1 MGEEG
6 EKSRW
11 FLLPSEAAQLLSGKN
26 PAHFPMT
33 VPFTPPQWTTD
44 TSVLEG
50 TNYGCLKPCDRTCIS
65 TEEKCSSKLIDNSAI
80 SRENDNDLF
89 VNSSSVAS
97 GTNSGDVSFNS
108 QKCENYEDRDLS
120 TFQRPGTAKVVN
132 SVTNS
137 DAKSLEAVK
146 CSPAKFDAENMDTRY
161 LENGA
166 CVERNLE
173 TSTTKA
179 DSYDLTNEEKLFK
192 NDVMIDGDSLSS
204 EFDTG
209 PSSTL
214 DNEAAKIA
222 SNSTGS
228 MSLITNAS
236 SENKVISENSDDI
249 ADSQTVCRRKPR
261 KNKQNE
267 VASGKPQFHHPPKN
281 IFKPTVE
288 VRKK

>member
-1 MGEEG
+1 
-6 EKSRW
+6 
-11 FLLPSEAAQLLSGKN
+11 
-26 PAHFPMT
+26 MT

-44 TSVLEG
+44 TSVSEG
-50 TNYGCLKPCDRTCIS
+50 TNSIGAGCLKPCDRTCIS
-65 TEEKCSSKLIDNSAI
+65 TEEKGFSKLIDNSAI
-80 SRENDNDLF
+80 SRENGNDLG
-89 VNSSSVAS
+89 VDSSYVVS
-97 GTNSGDVSFNS
+97 GTNCGDFSFNG
-108 QKCENYEDRDLS
+108 QKCENCEDRDLS

-146 CSPAKFDAENMDTRY
+146 CMSPAKFDAENMDGY
-161 LENGA
+161 LENGDY
-166 CVERNLE
+166 VGRTLE
-173 TSTTKA
+173 TSTTKT

-204 EFDTG
+204 KFGTE

-214 DNEAAKIA
+214 DNEAVKIA

-228 MSLITNAS
+228 MSSITNAS
-236 SENKVISENSDDI
+236 SESEVISESSDDI

-281 IFKPTVE
+281 IFKPTVQ